1 MIAVLQNQKL
11 ERTAIFNG
19 KLMGDFIKTEHTKVP
34 QPNHPAPFLENI
46 LVSAEVAPVTQCVE
60 RLPTD
65 LAVPGSSPA

>member
-19 KLMGDFIKTEHTKVP
+19 QLTDDFIKSEHIKVP
-34 QPNHPAPFLENI
+34 QPNRRAPFLENI
-46 LVSAEVAPVTQCVE
+46 LVSAEGAPIAQCVE

-65 LAVPGSSPA
+65 LAVRGSSPA